1 MPLEIGQVV
10 EAKIQRL
17 MPFGALVEL
26 GEGASGLIHISEI
39 AHEFIRDIGEHLAA
53 GDTVTAKVVG
63 VKEPGKYQLSLK
75 ALTEPSAETHAPR
88 KPVTP
93 ELEGKISRFMK
104 DAQERQSELKKRR
117 EGKKG
122 KRS

>member
-10 EAKIQRL
+10 EAKVLRL

-39 AHEFIRDIGEHLAA
+39 AHEFIRNIGEYLTP
-53 GDTVTAKVVG
+53 GDVVQAKVVG
-63 VKEPGKYQLSLK
+63 VREPGKYQLSLK
-75 ALTEPSAETHAPR
+75 ALSEPSPETFVHR
-88 KPVTP
+88 RPVTP
-93 ELEGKISRFMK
+93 ELESKISRFMK
-104 DAQERQSELKKRR
+104 EAQERLSDLKKKR

-122 KRS
+122 KRG